1 MNIVIADK
9 LDPSAHQS
17 LTQLG
22 FTIYADAS
30 LADERLL
37 QAIQEH
43 DPEIVI
49 VRSTKI
55 KKDHIRSSRS
65 LSLIVRAGAGTNTID
80 VDFASQKGIYV
91 ANCPG
96 KNAIAVAELTMGHLL
111 NLDRRISDNV
121 ADLREGKWNKKKF
134 SKARGLFQKKLA
146 IIGLGSCG
154 LETLKRAKSFGMDI
168 HVWSRSF
175 SPQKAKELGVHYAAS
190 PQEAATNAH
199 ALTVHLALNTATR
212 GIISSGVL
220 SALEDGAYVINTS
233 RGGIVDEQALLS
245 AIEKKGLRAGLD
257 VFDNEPSSSACDFS
271 SPTTAHSS
279 VYGTHHIGAS
289 TDQASHAVAQEVVDI
304 VQKYRDEGTVL
315 NCVNLAKSSPS
326 QSLITVRHADKVGVL
341 ARVLETLR
349 KENHNVQEM
358 ENILFSGGMAA
369 CAKIHLQGVPS
380 PTLVDELQKD
390 SDIFAVSITTI

>member
-154 LETLKRAKSFGMDI
+154 LETLKRAKSFGMNI

-175 SPQKAKELGVHYAAS
+175 SPQKAKELGVQYAAS

-212 GIISSGVL
+212 DIISSDVL